1 MCGICGITWDNKEL
15 IKQMGSACKH
25 RGPEHEGFY
34 VDDHVSLCC
43 ERLRIIDLSD
53 KASQPIHNEDQTIWV
68 VLNGEIYNFRDLR
81 ESLEKKHDF
90 YTNTDT
96 EVIVHAYEEFG
107 ENCLQKLDGMF
118 AFALWDMEKKKL
130 FIARDRLGV
139 KPLYYCIK
147 SDKLLFAS
155 EIKSILQDL
164 DIQRKLNCDALCQFV
179 TYAYT
184 IDGQTMFNGINELLP
199 GHKLTFTFRDKKV
212 KIEKYWDLQLT
223 KNLQSDEKNLNTLR
237 LLLESAINKRR
248 VSDAPLG
255 ALLSGGL
262 DSSVMVA
269 LLAKL
274 SDKPVRTFT
283 TGFGNELD
291 EFDEARI
298 VAEHCGTDHKEIM
311 IDYSELINNLP
322 SILWHM
328 EFPYGRPSILS
339 NFMVSNAIKKYVT
352 VAYTGEGSDEL
363 FGGYNR
369 YFIFTKNYSK
379 QSLEQKIE
387 SISSGFFNNKKT
399 REETFSDKVLKNYE
413 GKTHPSKAFGK
424 FIIENKKYGLF
435 NTALLFELKTEIPG
449 AQTWRIDRAGSAHAV
464 ELREPFLD
472 HNLVEFCAS
481 LPEKLKI
488 NFDNHVSKKHILQ
501 KLAKEILPEKV
512 ARREKFPWGIPFY
525 DFFNSEFMPIAKSF
539 IEKSIKN
546 RRPYLNVNKI
556 DLEKISN
563 KIIQYTVNRNK
574 EIDDNILRQTLF
586 LFNLELWHQIFIDS
600 KDLKNQPLSL
610 EKLI

>member
-1 MCGICGITWDNKEL
+1 
-15 IKQMGSACKH
+15 
-25 RGPEHEGFY
+25 
-34 VDDHVSLCC
+34 
-43 ERLRIIDLSD
+43 
-53 KASQPIHNEDQTIWV
+53 
-68 VLNGEIYNFRDLR
+68 
-81 ESLEKKHDF
+81 
-90 YTNTDT
+90 
-96 EVIVHAYEEFG
+96 
-107 ENCLQKLDGMF
+107 
-118 AFALWDMEKKKL
+118 
-130 FIARDRLGV
+130 
-139 KPLYYCIK
+139 
-147 SDKLLFAS
+147 
-155 EIKSILQDL
+155 
-164 DIQRKLNCDALCQFV
+164 
-179 TYAYT
+179 
-184 IDGQTMFNGINELLP
+184 
-199 GHKLTFTFRDKKV
+199 
-212 KIEKYWDLQLT
+212 
-223 KNLQSDEKNLNTLR
+223 
-237 LLLESAINKRR
+237 
-248 VSDAPLG
+248 
-255 ALLSGGL
+255 L

-525 DFFNSEFMPIAKSF
+525 DFFNSEFMPVAKSF